1 MKCLIIIL
9 ILLSASAMA
18 ESPKLLKCLGNE
30 EKELHLK
37 KITGPTYELNQ
48 RLIAEMVQ
56 IPDAMIDEN
65 DYKAICAARGSESWK
80 LLQLS
85 IVKGKNLFTIPDSV
99 TGMQRQI
106 AQGMVDEYVEATN
119 EILLNFLT
127 QIQST
132 APTPNCLE
140 EEIPQL
146 RNFFFELKHLQ
157 TEVDTKKIFEG
168 RDLKIFNQLKDYP
181 QLFQRCLERLKK
193 KPKSEPTSSPR

>member
-1 MKCLIIIL
+1 MKCLTMIL
-9 ILLSASAMA
+9 ILLSTASWA
-18 ESPKLLKCLGNE
+18 ESPKLLKCLGAE
-30 EKELHLK
+30 EKQLHLK
-37 KITGPTYELNQ
+37 KVTGPTYELNQ

-56 IPDAMIDEN
+56 IPDAMIDET
-65 DYKAICAARGSESWK
+65 DYQAICAAKGSESWK

-85 IVKGKNLFTIPDSV
+85 IVKGKNLFTIPESV

-127 QIQST
+127 QIQSI
-132 APTPNCLE
+132 APTSSCLE

-181 QLFQRCLERLKK
+181 KLFQRCLERLKK
-193 KPKSEPTSSPR
+193 KPKSEPTSSPK